1 MFAVQAEAV
10 GAFKRKDWVALITL
24 LGGVKGVGAQLGA
37 AWAELELG
45 RIDEGVAR
53 IRELFAAVSG
63 PLEIAPTLP
72 WSLWSLRKHVGP
84 SRLMEWGLHDAVIE
98 RLWLELRD
106 LPVDPSNAFAKEWV
120 DGGLLAF
127 MTALPERARPPVPWQ
142 LGGVAA
148 VLSDEAWA
156 QVLAWARGEAKAI
169 GVGARSTF
177 WTLERAASSSP
188 GSVGERVRALGAFGY
203 EVSVLAKDEAMRR
216 LGETLD
222 ARLLLE
228 DVRPRV
234 PAA

>member
-24 LGGVKGVGAQLGA
+24 LGGVRGVGAQLGA

-120 DGGLLAF
+120 DGGLN
-127 MTALPERARPPVPWQ
+127 PVCPQ
-142 LGGVAA
+142 L
-148 VLSDEAWA
+148 
-156 QVLAWARGEAKAI
+156 
-169 GVGARSTF
+169 
-177 WTLERAASSSP
+177 
-188 GSVGERVRALGAFGY
+188 
-203 EVSVLAKDEAMRR
+203 
-216 LGETLD
+216 
-222 ARLLLE
+222 
-228 DVRPRV
+228 
-234 PAA
+234 